1 MLTPRV
7 LILLA
12 FAFLLACPTGG
23 PETDPTPAPRPAPGV
38 FQAGAALVRMPVP
51 VGIGTSGNSFLGGPS
66 SDSPYAETYP
76 ASKHLHGHP
85 DIRAVMYSRGD
96 TYELILVRLD
106 MIAAVQQL
114 RDAVLAELLERT
126 GKDWDDALVL
136 SATHTHSGP
145 GRFIQGFFSIIADD
159 FFPAHYARLVQSIA
173 DAIELAHQ
181 DLAPAELAVIQA
193 TAPDAH
199 KDRRCE
205 DGEIYTNDTTP
216 LLAVRKEGV
225 IESVVVTYPIH
236 GTTLGMD
243 DLTLSK
249 DVSGAIEVFTE
260 AELGAPDVMVM
271 LMQSWGGDVA
281 PRSPELPML
290 TNASPLPD
298 GYEQMDRVGSY
309 MADVVATNIDG
320 ATFEAAPNI
329 EGRTYRYP
337 MGHREIG
344 YEIGEFPFLFGA
356 VYCQG
361 GLECQSDDLPNP
373 PVPVEGIDEA
383 CASFPETSPAPQ
395 QTMVTV
401 GRIGDR
407 HFTTWA
413 GECGTRLAEA
423 TMDGMT
429 AMDDVSDVIFF
440 GYANDYVG
448 YALEYEDWYYGGYE
462 ASGSMWG
469 PLQGEY
475 MSGRAVES
483 MTHYVQGGELP
494 FEQLPPEALFD
505 LSDIPPVP
513 TEAGLDVGVV
523 ASQPEDTTLDGT
535 VHATVY
541 GSDAWFGAPTAALE
555 RLGGDSVWTQVT
567 TPDGAPFDSDGYGF
581 WVDLE
586 LDPPFTDQDQ
596 LPLSRHFAWTFNLAV
611 TSRYSAYAGLGS
623 GTYRMAVTVPTEDT
637 APLRVETESFAIQ

>member
-1 MLTPRV
+1 MLTPRSLLLLV
-7 LILLA
+7 LA
-12 FAFLLACPTGG
+12 FFLACPSAE
-23 PETDPTPAPRPAPGV
+23 PEPDPAPAPRPEPGV
-38 FQAGAALVRMPVP
+38 FQAGAAVVRMPVP
-51 VGIGTSGNSFLGGPS
+51 VGIGTSGNSFLGGPD

-114 RDAVLAELLERT
+114 RDAVLAELRERT

-159 FFPAHYARLVQSIA
+159 FFPAHYARLVQGIA
-173 DAIELAHQ
+173 DAIEMAYQ

-216 LLAVRKEGV
+216 LLAVRKDGV
-225 IESVVVTYPIH
+225 LESVVVTYPIH

-249 DVSGAIEVFTE
+249 DVSGAIEAFAE
-260 AELGAPDVMVM
+260 AELGEPEVMVM
-271 LMQSWGGDVA
+271 MMQSWGGDVA
-281 PRSPELPML
+281 PNAPDLPPL
-290 TNASPLPD
+290 LNASPLPD
-298 GYEQMDRVGSY
+298 GYDQMDRVGSY
-309 MADVVATNIDG
+309 MADVVGTNVAS
-320 ATFEAAPNI
+320 ATFESEPNI

-337 MGHREIG
+337 LGHRELG
-344 YEIGEFPFLFGA
+344 YEIGEFPYLFGA

-361 GLECQSDDLPNP
+361 GLDCQADDLPDP
-373 PVPVEGIDEA
+373 PVPLEGIDEA
-383 CASFPETSPAPQ
+383 CVAFPETSPAPE

-401 GRIGDR
+401 GRIGDS

-413 GECGTRLAEA
+413 GECGTRLAEQ
-423 TMDGMT
+423 TMAGMT
-429 AMDDVSDVIFF
+429 SMDDVGDVIFF

-475 MSGRAVES
+475 MSGRAIES
-483 MTHYVQGGELP
+483 MTHYVQGGQLP
-494 FEQLPPEALFD
+494 FEQLPPATLFD
-505 LSDIPPVP
+505 MSDVPPVP
-513 TEAGLDVGVV
+513 TETGLDVGTIVTHP
-523 ASQPEDTTLDGT
+523 ADTTLDGT
-535 VHATVY
+535 VSATVY
-541 GSDAWFGAPTAALE
+541 GSDAWFGAPTAVVE
-555 RLGGDSVWTQVT
+555 RVDDAGAWAPVT
-567 TPDGAPFDSDGYGF
+567 TPDGAPLDSNGYGF

-586 LDPPFTDQDQ
+586 LDPPFTDDDQ
-596 LPLSRHFAWTFNLAV
+596 LPLTRHFAWTFNLAI
-611 TSRYSAYAGLGS
+611 TSRYSTYAGLEP
-623 GTYRMAVTVPTEDT
+623 GTYRLAIAVPQDG
-637 APLRVETESFAIQ
+637 AGALQVETESFEVE